1 MPQLGLLFGSEIG
14 FEESDCK
21 IYLFKWTSPGIFI
34 IYFRA
39 FKKCKFENSLLWKI
53 SSLVFVDESHLL
65 YYLVSR
71 YYVTFPFSFFF
82 FPYFFS
88 LCLSAYQ
95 SGCLFKL
102 FYVYFLS
109 YFDLQFNFFL
119 DIYFF
124 LFTRLCL
131 FFDLF
136 SVYAFASCLSSFLL
150 AWVEAKEWL
159 RTTSHSHHS
168 PHITIFKRW
177 SLKEREMPSS
187 QKSKCKLH

>member
-1 MPQLGLLFGSEIG
+1 MDQPRHLYNLFSGVQKVQIWKQFIVKNIKSR
-14 FEESDCK
+14 FCRWK
-21 IYLFKWTSPGIFI
+21 SPI
-34 IYFRA
+34 I
-39 FKKCKFENSLLWKI
+39 LP
-53 SSLVFVDESHLL
+53 
-65 YYLVSR
+65 SR